1 MTELFRLRH
10 NQRLVELDLRLNP
23 VGTSDPG
30 YRLFLIHLLP
40 NLQVWP
46 AEEQEREHEAEG
58 VRAREER
65 SYHPGATTFCATLSL
80 SSCRVSLHHLAACLH
95 VRPHVSRIVS
105 LSAAAGRLK
114 RDAGGAR

>member
-10 NQRLVELDLRLNP
+10 NQSLVELDLRLNP

-46 AEEQEREHEAEG
+46 AEERGHEGEG
-58 VRAREER
+58 ERARDTNDL
-65 SYHPGATTFCATLSL
+65 TTLVPPPSVPP
-80 SSCRVSLHHLAACLH
+80 SRYPRVC
-95 VRPHVSRIVS
+95 VCPCII
-105 LSAAAGRLK
+105 
-114 RDAGGAR
+114 